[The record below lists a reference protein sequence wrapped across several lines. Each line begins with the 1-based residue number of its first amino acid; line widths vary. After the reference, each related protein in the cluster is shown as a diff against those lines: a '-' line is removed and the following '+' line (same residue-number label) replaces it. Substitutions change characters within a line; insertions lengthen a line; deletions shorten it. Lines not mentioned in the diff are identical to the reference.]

1 MNLQIDWREDMFES
15 IRSIWNFSSKRQH
28 KLAKILFLSFVEGIF
43 VMLKT
48 VAIIFA
54 VNAMFNRFW
63 VDSYIYEVIMLGI
76 ICIAG
81 VFVFGYFTQLGSVS
95 VGFEMAKD
103 KRLYFG
109 SFFKRLYLGFFNE
122 NSLGNINSMLTTSI
136 SHIEQV
142 APIILIYVIGGFLSV
157 LSIILGFIYY
167 EWRVSVIVL
176 AGVVT
181 YLFVVNHQM
190 KVSRREAPKRQSSQM
205 KLTEGV
211 IEFIQGIGV
220 IKAFDTANKDERVK
234 KGIDDS
240 CLSNINLSEKSIPS
254 SICAGL
260 TIQIFEI
267 LIIVFA
273 FFMWNIGEISPQ
285 KAINLCIMSFV
296 IFQSINQ
303 AGSVLSMIGILD
315 SMLREVGSMESAKEI
330 KILSPAANMESNEI
344 EFKNVSFSYGTGE
357 TIKGISTTIKPNSLT
372 AIVGPSGSGKT
383 TFCKL
388 IPRFYDVCK
397 GEIFIGGAKIT
408 NISAEEL
415 MEKISIVFQN
425 VYLFEDTI
433 FNNIRFAKLDAS
445 EDEVMEAAK
454 KARCYDFIMALPDGF
469 DTVVG
474 EAGDTLSGGEKQRI
488 AIARAILKDSPIV
501 ILDEFTSTL
510 DVENEHHILTA
521 IDNLVKDK
529 TVIIIAHRLKTIR
542 KADHIIVLNKGEIVQ
557 EGTHNELI
565 NQDGIYNSF
574 ISIRERANSWKY
586 K

>member
-1 MNLQIDWREDMFES
+1 MFES
-15 IRSIWNFSSKRQH
+15 IRSIWNFSLKRQH
-28 KLAKILFLSFVEGIF
+28 QLAKILLLSFIEGIF
-43 VMLKT
+43 VMLKMI
-48 VAIIFA
+48 AIIFA
-54 VNAMFNRFW
+54 VNAMFNRFL
-63 VDSYIYEVIMLGI
+63 VDSYIYKVIILGI

-81 VFVFGYFTQLGSVS
+81 VFIFGYFTQLGSVS

-109 SFFKRLYLGFFNE
+109 SFFKKLYLGFFNE
-122 NSLGNINSMLTTSI
+122 NSVGNINSTLTTSI

-142 APIILIYVIGGFLSV
+142 APIILIHVIGGFLSAV
-157 LSIILGFIYY
+157 SIVLGFVYY
-167 EWRVSVIVL
+167 EWRVSIIVF
-176 AGVVT
+176 AGAAV

-190 KVSRREAPKRQSSQM
+190 NVSRREAPKRQLSQM
-205 KLTEGV
+205 KLTESV
-211 IEFIQGIGV
+211 IEFIQGISV
-220 IKAFDTANKDERVK
+220 VKAFDVENKDERVK

-240 CLSNINLSEKSIPS
+240 CLNNINLSEKSIPS

-260 TIQIFEI
+260 TIQLFEI

-285 KAINLCIMSFV
+285 KAINLFIMSFV
-296 IFQSINQ
+296 IFQQVNQ

-315 SMLREVGSMESAKEI
+315 STLKEVNSIESAKEI
-330 KILSPAANMESNEI
+330 KILSPAENMKSNEI
-344 EFKNVSFSYGTGE
+344 EFKNVSFSYGNGE
-357 TIKGISTTIKPNSLT
+357 ILRGISTIIKPNSLT

-397 GEIFIGGAKIT
+397 GEILIGGAKIT
-408 NISAEEL
+408 NIPTEEL
-415 MEKISIVFQN
+415 MKKISIVFQN
-425 VYLFEDTI
+425 VYLFEDSI
-433 FNNIRFAKLDAS
+433 LNNIRFAKPNADN
-445 EDEVMEAAK
+445 DEVMEAAK

-469 DTVVG
+469 DTMVG

-501 ILDEFTSTL
+501 ILDEFTNAL
-510 DVENEHHILTA
+510 DVENEYHILTA
-521 IDNLVKDK
+521 IDNLVGGK
-529 TVIIIAHRLKTIR
+529 TVIIIAHRLETIR
-542 KADHIIVLNKGEIVQ
+542 KADHIIVLEKGEIVQ

-565 NQDGIYNSF
+565 NQDGIYKSF
-574 ISIRERANSWKY
+574 ISIRERANTWKF